1 MMEEPDI
8 YGAENMLLYHTK
20 GNPGLLKELYEYE
33 KLFTEKVLGAFKNG
47 EDRLFKLQ
55 YIQYEWVRL
64 SFELARRNLWFN
76 SGLLYWM
83 LADCWPAASGWA
95 LIDYYGL
102 PKASYYSFKRCAKK
116 VVGSID
122 KEDGSYSLNISN
134 DGLTGQ
140 TLQVSINKLN
150 YKTGKVTLLSEQSIQ
165 VDAQK
170 TARIAIDCV
179 LQENEIILCN
189 LQNEDIW
196 DRCFYK
202 EGRLEMVKTDCL
214 RVIEN
219 TENSITVEAKEYIHA
234 VALEGIGV
242 FSDNYFSLL
251 PGQCCTISF
260 VPIQAGESD
269 ITCVGYTLA

>member
-1 MMEEPDI
+1 
-8 YGAENMLLYHTK
+8 MLLYHTK
-20 GNPGLLKELYEYE
+20 GNPALLRELYEYE
-33 KLFTEKVLGAFKNG
+33 KLFAEKVLGSFKNG

-55 YIQYEWVRL
+55 YIQYEWVRI

-102 PKASYYSFKRCAKK
+102 PKASYYSFQRCAKE

-150 YKTGKVTLLSEQSIQ
+150 YKTGKITSCVEQKVS

-170 TARIAIDCV
+170 FTRIAFDCK
-179 LQENEIILCN
+179 LDQDEIIFCD
-189 LQNEDIW
+189 LQNENIQ

-202 EGRLEMVKTDCL
+202 EGKLELIKTDCL
-214 RVIEN
+214 RVIEK
-219 TENSITVEAKEYIHA
+219 TENSITVEANGYVHA
-234 VALEGIGV
+234 VALEGNGV
-242 FSDNYFSLL
+242 FSDSYFSLL
-251 PGQCCTISF
+251 PGQRRTISF
-260 VPIQAGESD
+260 TPIQGEETE
-269 ITCVGYTLA
+269 ITCIGYTLA

>member
-1 MMEEPDI
+1 
-8 YGAENMLLYHTK
+8 
-20 GNPGLLKELYEYE
+20 
-33 KLFTEKVLGAFKNG
+33 
-47 EDRLFKLQ
+47 
-55 YIQYEWVRL
+55 
-64 SFELARRNLWFN
+64 
-76 SGLLYWM
+76 M

-150 YKTGKVTLLSEQSIQ
+150 YKTGKVTPISEQSDQ

-170 TARIAIDCV
+170 TVRIAIDCV
-179 LQENEIILCN
+179 LLENEIILCD
-189 LQNEDIW
+189 LQNEDIQ

-202 EGRLEMVKTDCL
+202 EGKLEMVKTDCL
-214 RVIEN
+214 RVIEK
-219 TENSITVEAKEYIHA
+219 TENSITVEATEYVQA
-234 VALEGIGV
+234 VALEGNGV
-242 FSDNYFSLL
+242 FSDSYFSLL
-251 PGQCCTISF
+251 PGQRRTVSF
-260 VPIQAGESD
+260 TPIQGEETE
-269 ITCVGYTLA
+269 ITCIGYTLA